1 MFVSN
6 KFDEIRPYTDEEVPE
21 IMQRLLIDP
30 VFNRVLNNFFG
41 DETKIRQ
48 IKESMV
54 ETKDVESFQRRFM
67 IPFLES
73 ILESST
79 RGVTIEGLEHLDKN
93 KSYLFISNHRDIVLD
108 SALLNVQMYKFGYK
122 STEIAMGSNLLI
134 YQWIEDLSRVN
145 RSFIVKRNIP
155 VREML
160 HSSHLL
166 SSYIRH
172 TVTENGN
179 SIWIAQREGR
189 AKDGFDQTSPAVL
202 KMLNIPLAEV

>member
-21 IMQRLLIDP
+21 IMNRLLIDP

-41 DETKIRQ
+41 DEAKIRH

-54 ETKDVESFQRRFM
+54 ETSDVETFQRKFM
-67 IPFLES
+67 IPFLEN
-73 ILESST
+73 ILDSST
-79 RGVTIEGLEHLDKN
+79 QGITIEGLEHLDKN

-108 SALLNVQMYKFGYK
+108 SALLNVQMYKFGYR

-155 VREML
+155 V
-160 HSSHLL
+160 
-166 SSYIRH
+166 
-172 TVTENGN
+172 TPT
-179 SIWIAQREGR
+179 AGR
-189 AKDGFDQTSPAVL
+189 
-202 KMLNIPLAEV
+202 